1 MIYVGKAKSIRKRVA
16 SHFSSRSSL
25 STFIDQIESLVVQTE
40 AEALLTEQNFIK
52 QYRPRFNI
60 RLRDDKSYPY
70 IAISLDEDFPRVYFT
85 RERHRRERAY
95 FGPYSSAKRVR
106 GTLDLLGKI
115 FLFRSCEGA
124 EPGRRSGSPCL
135 DYYIKR
141 CGAPCVGYVS
151 REEYREGI
159 DGVIAFL
166 SGRFRQIERDLEQ
179 RMHFAAGE
187 QDYEQAALERNRL
200 QAVKALLE
208 RQRVATEGSGTFD
221 AVAVD
226 VDGMEANAQVFQV
239 RDGVLS
245 DRQSFYLDNQG
256 EQEPAI
262 VAEEFLLQ
270 YYTSAL
276 AIPSLIVVQQEL
288 AEGSELGVLAELLGE
303 RRGGAVEIRAAERG
317 GKLRILEL
325 AERNAR
331 LALDQEKLKA
341 ERRRQQRVEALA
353 GLQRALS
360 LDALPVRIEC
370 FDISHVGG
378 THTVASMVVFE
389 GGAPKKADYRRFTIR
404 SHDNNDDFASMN
416 EVLSRRQAQFERQ
429 HERSPYDADRDASF
443 AALPN
448 LIVIDGGLGQLSAG
462 LEALEG
468 FRERGVV
475 VVSLAK
481 RIEEVF
487 VPGACAAAAAAARHA
502 GAAAAPARARRG
514 APLRD
519 HPSPDPARQGDDGVD
534 HGRPAGRRA
543 EPQARPAAPLRIAR
557 GGARGDPRAAR
568 GRARAA
574 REGRPRSL
582 PPPEQDGPLMGKL
595 SDLVVIS
602 GFSGAGKSSAM
613 NVFDDAGYFC
623 VDNLP
628 AGMIR
633 SLSDLFLHEGSKV
646 ERACVVSDLRAGDYF
661 EVLAEV
667 LDQLAAADN
676 VTTRVLFLEADEDQ
690 LLTRYRETRR
700 RHPQARNGNVADGIR
715 RERELLAKIRE
726 RADTVIDTTGL
737 SASALRRKV
746 ASEMLAPTETGKLAV
761 TFGSFGHKHGPA
773 RDADLVLDVRF
784 LPNPHWEP
792 ELRPLTGFDRRIVQY
807 VGRDG
812 RLKEFYDRVLPLL
825 EYLLPQYV
833 TEGKAHLVVAIGCTG
848 GRHRSVVIAED
859 LAAHFG
865 DDGRYFVEVQHRD
878 VDRAPA
884 RTE

>member
-1 MIYVGKAKSIRKRVA
+1 VAIETLRTDKLAEQRRALPDQPGVYLFRDARGRVIYVGKAKSLRKRVA

-25 STFIDQIESLVVQTE
+25 STFIDSIESLVVHTE
-40 AEALLTEQNFIK
+40 AEALLAEQNFIK

-85 RERHRRERAY
+85 RERHRRERIY

-106 GTLDLLGKI
+106 STLDLLGKI

-141 CGAPCVGYVS
+141 CGAPCVGYVTK
-151 REEYREGI
+151 EEYREGI

-200 QAVKALLE
+200 HSVRALLE
-208 RQRVATEGSGTFD
+208 RQRVAGEGSGTFD
-221 AVAVD
+221 AVAVAL
-226 VDGMEANAQVFQV
+226 DGMEANAQVFQV

-276 AIPSLIVVQQEL
+276 AIPSLIVVQQDL

-303 RRGGAVEIRAAERG
+303 RRGGTVEIRAAERG
-317 GKLRILEL
+317 GKRRILEL

-341 ERRRQQRVEALA
+341 ERRRQQRVEALG
-353 GLQRALS
+353 GLQRALQ

-404 SHDNNDDFASMN
+404 SHDGNDDFASMN
-416 EVLSRRQAQFERQ
+416 EVLSRRQAQFEKQ

-448 LIVIDGGLGQLSAG
+448 LVVIDGGPGQLSAG
-462 LEALEG
+462 LDAVQGL
-468 FRERGVV
+468 RERGVA

-487 VPGACAAAAAAARHA
+487 LPGVREALRLPHDTPELQLLQRVRDEAHRFAITHHRIRRDKAMTESIMDDLPGIGPSRKRALLRHFGSPEAVMGATREQLEGVPG
-502 GAAAAPARARRG
+502 
-514 APLRD
+514 
-519 HPSPDPARQGDDGVD
+519 
-534 HGRPAGRRA
+534 
-543 EPQARPAAPLRIAR
+543 
-557 GGARGDPRAAR
+557 
-568 GRARAA
+568 
-574 REGRPRSL
+574 
-582 PPPEQDGPLMGKL
+582 
-595 SDLVVIS
+595 
-602 GFSGAGKSSAM
+602 
-613 NVFDDAGYFC
+613 
-623 VDNLP
+623 LP
-628 AGMIR
+628 A
-633 SLSDLFLHEGSKV
+633 K
-646 ERACVVSDLRAGDYF
+646 
-661 EVLAEV
+661 
-667 LDQLAAADN
+667 
-676 VTTRVLFLEADEDQ
+676 
-690 LLTRYRETRR
+690 
-700 RHPQARNGNVADGIR
+700 
-715 RERELLAKIRE
+715 
-726 RADTVIDTTGL
+726 
-737 SASALRRKV
+737 
-746 ASEMLAPTETGKLAV
+746 
-761 TFGSFGHKHGPA
+761 
-773 RDADLVLDVRF
+773 
-784 LPNPHWEP
+784 
-792 ELRPLTGFDRRIVQY
+792 
-807 VGRDG
+807 VGRD
-812 RLKEFYDRVLPLL
+812 LYH
-825 EYLLPQYV
+825 
-833 TEGKAHLVVAIGCTG
+833 HLNRTG
-848 GRHRSVVIAED
+848 
-859 LAAHFG
+859 
-865 DDGRYFVEVQHRD
+865 Q
-878 VDRAPA
+878 
-884 RTE
+884 